1 MKRSRSIR
9 LVLIGGLAAGTATGC
24 GRAPSHDLTVP
35 SAENVYT
42 NNHPLPQGSGYYHA
56 PFRAWYPIPYN
67 LYDPK
72 TNRYFQG
79 GRWEAS
85 PHASITNISPPTQEA
100 LQRAEAALPRMPIS
114 RGGFGGTSHHRS
126 FLS

>member
-9 LVLIGGLAAGTATGC
+9 LVLIGGLAAGATTGC
-24 GRAPSHDLTVP
+24 GPSAGNLSGV

-42 NNHPLPQGSGYYHA
+42 NNHPLPHGGGYYHA
-56 PFRAWYPIPYN
+56 PFRAWFPIPYN

-72 TNRYFQG
+72 TNRYYQG
-79 GRWEAS
+79 GRWESS
-85 PHASITNISPPTQEA
+85 PHVSITNLSSPTPDAIQ
-100 LQRAEAALPRMPIS
+100 LAEAALPRASVP